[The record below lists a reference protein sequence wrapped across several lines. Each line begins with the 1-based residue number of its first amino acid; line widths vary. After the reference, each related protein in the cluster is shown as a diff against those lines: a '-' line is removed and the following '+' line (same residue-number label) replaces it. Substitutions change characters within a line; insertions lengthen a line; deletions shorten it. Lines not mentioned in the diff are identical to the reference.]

1 MIVFTVPM
9 NAATR
14 RKTLLAG
21 VANLFPGYF
30 ALVMATGIVSIAA
43 SLLEL
48 RPIAWAL
55 LAINLAA
62 YAVLW
67 ALLLVRLLRY
77 PAKLRADFTSHT
89 RGPGFFT
96 LVAST
101 CVLGSQLL
109 VVGGQVA
116 AAAALWALGLTLG
129 LLVTYGFFAAVTVA
143 HEKPTLEAGLNGGW
157 LLSVVATQSVSVL
170 GTLLA
175 SRSDGSADTLFFL
188 TLCLYLVGGML
199 YILLI
204 TIILYRFTFLP
215 IAGQNL
221 SPPYWINMGAVA
233 ITTLAG
239 ALLILNAGRWATLA
253 ELRPFLAG
261 FTLFFWATAT
271 WWIPLLLVLGG
282 WRHLVQRVPIAY
294 DPQYWSI
301 VFPLGM
307 YTTCTFQL
315 ARALDLPFLMGIPH
329 LFVYVAIA
337 AWLAAF
343 LGLLRQLGM
352 ALRAP

>member
-1 MIVFTVPM
+1 MSAT
-9 NAATR
+9 TR
-14 RKTLLAG
+14 RGAVQEG
-21 VANLFPGYF
+21 IQNLFPGYF
-30 ALVMATGIVSIAA
+30 ALVMATGIVSVAA

-55 LAINLAA
+55 LALNLAA
-62 YAVLW
+62 YGVLW
-67 ALLLVRLLRY
+67 VLLIIRLLRY
-77 PAKLRADFTSHT
+77 PARARADFTSHA

-101 CVLGSQLL
+101 SVLGSQLI
-109 VVGGQVA
+109 VVAGQAAVA
-116 AAAALWALGLTLG
+116 AVLWVLAVALGF
-129 LLVTYGFFAAVTVA
+129 LVTYGFFAAVTVA
-143 HEKPTLEAGLNGGW
+143 HEKPALEAGLNGGW
-157 LLSVVATQSVSVL
+157 LLSVVATQSLAVL
-170 GTLLA
+170 GALLA
-175 SRSDGSADTLFFL
+175 GRSDGGGELLLFVS
-188 TLCLYLVGGML
+188 LCLYLVGGML

-204 TIILYRFTFLP
+204 TIILYRFTFFP
-215 IAGQNL
+215 IGGQTL

-239 ALLILNAGRWATLA
+239 ALLILNADRWALLA
-253 ELRPFLAG
+253 ELRPFLMG
-261 FTLFFWATAT
+261 FTLFFWATAS

-282 WRHLVQRVPIAY
+282 WRHLVQRVKLTY

-307 YTTCTFQL
+307 YTACTFQL
-315 ARALDLPFLMGIPH
+315 ARALELPFLMGIPR
-329 LFVYVAIA
+329 LFVYVALT

-343 LGLLRQLGM
+343 VGLLRRLGT